1 MNTTTYACSKFP
13 HPDDYSRKVIRD
25 NQVARIRA
33 MSAELKR
40 LDPGAAVDAM
50 RDFVIAHIDDLDA
63 IEITL
68 RQTLEGLDA
77 ADEQAEYTELR
88 NQ

>member
-1 MNTTTYACSKFP
+1 MNTTYACSKYP

-33 MSAELKR
+33 MSDELKR
-40 LDPGAAVDAM
+40 LDPGAGFDAM
-50 RDFVIAHIDDLDA
+50 RDFVITHIDDLDA
-63 IEITL
+63 IETTL

-77 ADEQAEYTELR
+77 ADDRQQETELR
-88 NQ
+88 YA

>member
-1 MNTTTYACSKFP
+1 MTAACSKYP

-25 NQVARIRA
+25 GQISRIRA

-40 LDPGAAVDAM
+40 IDPGAAFDAM

-63 IEITL
+63 VETTL

-77 ADEQAEYTELR
+77 ANQRQEETELR